1 MEALLASI
9 TAETLLTAA
18 GWLAVGIVVGAL
30 SMMLGIGG
38 GVLMVPA
45 FRLVGRLSAV
55 MSSATSIFVIVPTG
69 IAGVLRHL
77 RAGTCRV
84 PIGLAA
90 GIAGACTSVAGA
102 KLADIAPGWVIMVMA
117 AVVILYS
124 AFTML
129 RSAMRDGKAKAPV
142 QTLADVSA
150 ANEDQPAVPTR
161 PLRTQVIIAACI
173 GLAVGVLSG
182 FVGVGGGF
190 LMVPLF
196 LSILHLDMRTAA
208 GTSLFAVFCL
218 AIPAAIAQIIM
229 GNVSYLVGI
238 PVAIGA
244 IFGTKVGKW
253 IAARMSDR
261 GLKIAFSVLLAT
273 SAILLIINEL

>member
-102 KLADIAPGWVIMVMA
+102 KLADIAPGWIIMVVA

-129 RSAMRDGKAKAPV
+129 RSVMQGSKAKAP
-142 QTLADVSA
+142 ASGSA
-150 ANEDQPAVPTR
+150 PDPEPDPTPGL
-161 PLRTQVIIAACI
+161 PLRRQIIIAALI
-173 GLAVGVLSG
+173 GLMVGVLSG

-196 LSILHLDMRTAA
+196 LSILRLDMRTAA

-218 AIPAAIAQIIM
+218 AIPAAIAQMIM

-238 PVAIGA
+238 PVAVGA

-253 IAARMSDR
+253 IAARLSDR
-261 GLKIAFSVLLAT
+261 ALKIAFSILLAVC
-273 SAILLIINEL
+273 AVFLIINEL